1 MPSLFLRLFGWV
13 IISSG
18 AVVCATVKAEEV
30 TVAVAANFT
39 APMQKIA
46 QAFEQDTGHKAL
58 LAFGATGKFYAQIKN
73 GAPFAVLLSA
83 DDETPARLEK
93 EGVAIAGTRFTYAIG
108 RLALWSKNPLLVDD
122 KGQVLLSNATD
133 KNSFKKIAIADP
145 KLAPYGAAAIEVLGR
160 MDALAKLTPKLVQG
174 DSIGQAFHFV
184 MTENAELGFV
194 ALSQILIDGRINQGS
209 AWVVP
214 QNLYTPLKQDAV
226 LLPLGKNSAA
236 ALALMKYMR
245 TDRAQAIIRAYGYT
259 L

>member
-13 IISSG
+13 IISIS
-18 AVVCATVKAEEV
+18 AVACATAKAEEV

-174 DSIGQAFHFV
+174 DSIGQAFQFV

-194 ALSQILIDGRINQGS
+194 ALSQISIDGRITQGS

-236 ALALMKYMR
+236 AFALMKYMR

>member
-1 MPSLFLRLFGWV
+1 MRLRFRRFLWLV
-13 IISSG
+13 IILSA
-18 AVVCATVKAEEV
+18 AVVSATAKAEEI

-46 QAFEQDTGHKAL
+46 QAFEQDTGHKVL

-93 EGVAIAGTRFTYAIG
+93 EGLAIAGTRFTYAVG

-122 KGQVLLSNATD
+122 KGQVLLSNNTD
-133 KNSFKKIAIADP
+133 KNNFKKLAIADP
-145 KLAPYGAAAIEVLGR
+145 KLAPYGAAAIEVIER
-160 MDALAKLTPKLVQG
+160 MGVIDKVRSKLVQG
-174 DSIGQAFHFV
+174 DSIGQAFQFV

-194 ALSQILIDGRINQGS
+194 ALSQISIDGRITQGS

-226 LLPLGKNSAA
+226 LLPFGKDNTAA
-236 ALALMKYMR
+236 IALMKYMR
-245 TDRAQAIIRAYGYT
+245 TERAQTIIRSYGYS

>member
-18 AVVCATVKAEEV
+18 AVVCATAKAEEV
-30 TVAVAANFT
+30 TVAVAANFA

-174 DSIGQAFHFV
+174 DSIGQAFQFV

-194 ALSQILIDGRINQGS
+194 ALSQISIDGRITQGS

-214 QNLYTPLKQDAV
+214 QNLYTPLKQEAV
-226 LLPLGKNSAA
+226 LLPLGKNNAA

-245 TDRAQAIIRAYGYT
+245 TDRAQTIIRSYGYS

>member
-13 IISSG
+13 IISIS
-18 AVVCATVKAEEV
+18 AVACATAKAEEV

-145 KLAPYGAAAIEVLGR
+145 KLAPYGAAAIEVLDR
-160 MDALAKLTPKLVQG
+160 MGALDKVRPKLVQG
-174 DSIGQAFHFV
+174 DSIGQAFQFV

-194 ALSQILIDGRINQGS
+194 ALSQISIDGRITQGS

-226 LLPLGKNSAA
+226 LLPLGKDNAA

-245 TDRAQAIIRAYGYT
+245 TDRAQTIIRTYGYT

>member
-1 MPSLFLRLFGWV
+1 MPSRLLRLFGWV

-18 AVVCATVKAEEV
+18 AVVCATAKAEEV

-122 KGQVLLSNATD
+122 KGQVLLSNTTD
-133 KNSFKKIAIADP
+133 KNSFKKLAIADP
-145 KLAPYGAAAIEVLGR
+145 KLAPYGAAAIEVLDR
-160 MDALAKLTPKLVQG
+160 MGALDKVRPKLVQG
-174 DSIGQAFHFV
+174 DSIGQAFQFV

-194 ALSQILIDGRINQGS
+194 ALSQILIDGRITQGS

-214 QNLYTPLKQDAV
+214 QNFYTPLKQDAV

-245 TDRAQAIIRAYGYT
+245 TDRAQDIIRSHGYS